1 MGRGGRL
8 APEGRPAAVYPVAA
22 MHAYPAHRPI
32 DDWAATISK
41 PNG

>member
-1 MGRGGRL
+1 
-8 APEGRPAAVYPVAA
+8 

-41 PNG
+41 PNGWTAPSTTSVGGRSGTRRTN